1 MPDDTPADILISS
14 AESLLNAASDE
25 VSSGNPEAAAEL
37 LEKAV
42 TDLLTAGSCM
52 VSGIPSEDITALE
65 SSLARILRALAERF
79 GILPEDHQPIFA
91 LLPDARLVLD
101 EGTAQ
106 AAQTHQPVSGVRDV
120 VLAVYESDDGET
132 LHSDEETDRYISIG
146 KMLLELLEGQRTLQD
161 AVFAED
167 GAYDAF
173 LGVAS
178 PYLMAGAAY
187 LSGEDASESYD
198 EKIPKMLDGPVKRLL
213 RLLVSLLTSAFM
225 SGLLLLVIRRLLAAR
240 KIRPGIM
247 DNVIFAG
254 SVASLVA
261 ANLPMLIDGAL
272 QTAAE
277 LRELHHII
285 VQSNDGFD
293 IPVE

>member
-1 MPDDTPADILISS
+1 MPDDTSVDILISS
-14 AESLLNAASDE
+14 AESALNDAADHISED
-25 VSSGNPEAAAEL
+25 PERAAEL

-42 TDLLTAGSCM
+42 ADLITAGSCM
-52 VSGIPSEDITALE
+52 VSGISSADIAALE
-65 SSLARILRALAERF
+65 SSLSRILRALAERF
-79 GILPEDHQPIFA
+79 GILPEDHQPVFA
-91 LLPDARLVLD
+91 LLPDAETVLD
-101 EGTAQ
+101 EEIIL

-120 VLAVYESDDGET
+120 VLAVYESGDGDAIR
-132 LHSDEETDRYISIG
+132 SDEEADRYLSIG
-146 KMLLELLEGQRTLQD
+146 QMLLELLEGQRTLQD
-161 AVFAED
+161 TVFAED

-173 LGVAS
+173 SGVAA
-178 PYLMAGAAY
+178 PYLIAGAAY
-187 LSGEDASESYD
+187 LGGEDASETYD

-272 QTAAE
+272 QAAAE

-285 VQSNDGFD
+285 IGSGDGFD